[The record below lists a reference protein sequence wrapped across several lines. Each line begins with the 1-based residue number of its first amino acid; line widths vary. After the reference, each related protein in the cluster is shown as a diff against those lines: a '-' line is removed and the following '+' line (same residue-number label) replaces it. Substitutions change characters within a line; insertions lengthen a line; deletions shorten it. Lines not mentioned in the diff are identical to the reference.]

1 MPLSISTDRFRAVA
15 AVSVMLCAALWVTG
29 CANPG
34 SSTPRTSVT
43 TVTVTPSGASV
54 PATGSPPAN
63 PDASPAVAN
72 GVSPSLAKALTAV
85 LSQQPG
91 SVGVAIGPV
100 GGDLPAQAFGDLDTD
115 VAWSTIKV
123 PLALAAQRAGG
134 RMALSAITE
143 AIVNSDNAAAE
154 QLWSMLGTP
163 AQAAA
168 AVQRVLAESGD
179 TKTVVESQRVRS
191 GFTAFG
197 QTEWSLVD
205 TADFASQLP
214 CQSDSK
220 NVLTLMREVAGNQQW
235 GMHMVEG
242 AAVKGGWGPGVGSGY
257 LVRQLA
263 IVPTANGDVAIAMA
277 TTADSGT
284 FEAGTAILDTV
295 SAWLSTRLDQLPAG
309 VCDQAVQ

>member
-179 TKTVVESQRVRS
+179 TKTGGRVATRALGIHRIRPNRVESRRYSRFRV
-191 GFTAFG
+191 AAALPVG
-197 QTEWSLVD
+197 QQECPHVD
-205 TADFASQLP
+205 
-214 CQSDSK
+214 
-220 NVLTLMREVAGNQQW
+220 AG
-235 GMHMVEG
+235 
-242 AAVKGGWGPGVGSGY
+242 S
-257 LVRQLA
+257 R
-263 IVPTANGDVAIAMA
+263 
-277 TTADSGT
+277 
-284 FEAGTAILDTV
+284 
-295 SAWLSTRLDQLPAG
+295 R
-309 VCDQAVQ
+309 